1 MRTGIHN
8 LLIFKTTFGRYNKS
22 MKNIRAYQFLIV
34 LFFIVTATLY
44 ASCIPS
50 YYDLL
55 LTKCIS
61 SGCGLSIPALTLEP
75 GGLTLTE
82 IAFLLVA
89 IDCSFTLVFYSSAL
103 ILLWKSARE
112 PIGLLAALAMIAFGT
127 SFPSLVLVGSADVT
141 FSHYWFLGVAAA
153 GWIAISLFCLLFPNG
168 SFVPAWS
175 RFVMALIA
183 IVDITNIFFEGSLWQ
198 KLHFPIYIQFIWYLS
213 TTLLLIYAQVHRF
226 RRISSPEQ
234 RQQTKWVVY
243 GVAVCFIGFAVI
255 SMLFDP
261 AFYNGNATYFLY
273 LNAALHLFLSALPV
287 TLTLAVLRRRLWDIN
302 PLVNRTIVYG
312 ALTVCIVLLYT
323 AVVLYLGKLFVNWNH
338 YVVSLIATALV
349 ATVFAPLKEWLQR
362 HVNRLMKGRHDDPYA
377 VLLEL
382 GSQMMQPLA
391 PDAMLMAIARQV
403 QDALR
408 LPYAS
413 IAMNIEGHETILA
426 EAGERKEEL
435 ELHAYPII
443 YRGKS
448 IGTLY
453 AANRSAGETFS
464 AEDHIFLEVLL
475 QQAGPLVNNADM
487 LQGMKRLAEDLQ
499 DSREKLVLAR
509 EEERRRIR
517 NNLHDDL
524 APRLAALALNVAI
537 ARKYVDKEPA
547 AAVAKMDELGQ
558 VIRSTIQDIRSL
570 VNDLRPPALDELGLV
585 GAIRARMD
593 EMAKPSHLS
602 ADGSWTKRLH
612 MQINAPSVLPA
623 LRAAVEVAV
632 YRIVTE
638 SMVNVVKHADATVCR
653 VVLAVTE
660 DSRLLVEVTDDGVGV
675 GSTGR
680 PALAGTT
687 GGIGLISMRERAAEI
702 GGECVIERLETGGTR
717 VRAMLPLQ

>member
-1 MRTGIHN
+1 MRTGIRN
-8 LLIFKTTFGRYNKS
+8 PLIFKTTFDRYNKN
-22 MKNIRAYQFLIV
+22 MKKIRAYQVFV
-34 LFFIVTATLY
+34 GLFFIVTATLY
-44 ASCIPS
+44 ASCIPI
-50 YYDLL
+50 YYEALL
-55 LTKCIS
+55 SQCIS
-61 SGCGLSIPALTLEP
+61 NGCGASIPALTLEP
-75 GGLTLTE
+75 GGLTITE
-82 IAFLLVA
+82 IAFLQVA
-89 IDCSFTLVFYSSAL
+89 IDCSYTLVFYSSAL

-112 PIGLLAALAMIAFGT
+112 PMGLLAALAMIAFGT
-127 SFPSLVLVGSADVT
+127 SFPSLVVVGSAEAAFT
-141 FSHYWFLGVAAA
+141 HYWFLGVAAA

-168 SFVPAWS
+168 SFVPSWS

-183 IVDITNIFFEGSLWQ
+183 FVDIANIFFEGSLWQ
-198 KLHFPIYIQFIWYLS
+198 KLHFPMYIQFIWYLS
-213 TTLLLIYAQVHRF
+213 TTFLLIYAQVHRF

-255 SMLFDP
+255 SMLFNP
-261 AFYNGNATYFLY
+261 AFYNGNAAYFLY
-273 LNAALHLFLSALPV
+273 LNAALHLCLSALPV

-323 AVVLYLGKLFVNWNH
+323 AVVLYLGKQFVSLNH
-338 YVVSLIATALV
+338 YVVSMIATALV
-349 ATVFAPLKEWLQR
+349 AVAFAPLKEWLQR
-362 HVNRLMKGRHDDPYA
+362 QVNRLMKGRHDDPYA

-391 PDAMLMAIARQV
+391 PDAMLTAIARQV
-403 QDALR
+403 QGALR
-408 LPYAS
+408 LPYAG
-413 IAMNIEGHETILA
+413 IAIDIEGQEAIIA
-426 EAGERKEEL
+426 EAGERKEGL
-435 ELHAYPII
+435 ELHAYPIV

-453 AANRSAGETFS
+453 AANRSAGENFS
-464 AEDHIFLEVLL
+464 PEDHIFLEVLL
-475 QQAGPLVNNADM
+475 RQAGPLVNNADM
-487 LQGMKRLAEDLQ
+487 LQGMRRLAEDLQ

-537 ARKYVDKEPA
+537 ARKYIDKDPA
-547 AAVAKMDELGQ
+547 VAVAKMDELSQ
-558 VIRSTIQDIRSL
+558 VIRATVQDIRSL

-593 EMAKPSHLS
+593 EMAKPSRLS
-602 ADGSWTKRLH
+602 PDGSWAKRLH
-612 MQINAPSVLPA
+612 MQIKAPSVLPS

-638 SMVNVVKHADATVCR
+638 SMVNAVKHADATVCQ

-660 DSRLLVEVTDDGVGV
+660 DGRLLVEVTDDGIGI

-680 PALAGTT
+680 PPLTGTT

-702 GGECVIERLETGGTR
+702 GGECVIEPLDTGGTR